1 MQIFGVDFSGARA
14 DRNTWLTQGMLQN
27 DGSLVLEE
35 CRPVKRRELES
46 LLRNTQGPAVAAM
59 DFPFSVPR
67 DFALRLA
74 PEAKTMRD
82 VWQVVSRMD
91 LSKFGDL
98 CDKLV
103 VQWRKESV
111 TNRGEPKRMAD
122 LLYRGSFSPLH
133 KVNPNMVPMTFWG
146 MQMLNSLWDDVC
158 SVPPLTSNPK
168 RQLTL
173 LETMPGAALKD
184 FGLPHKGYKK
194 GKQALEK
201 RKKILKELSSRS
213 SVPLSN
219 LSNFEASC
227 LRSDD
232 CLDSLVAAVVA
243 ALWHSKPKLFQIEH
257 QQSSEEFEEAV
268 RLEGRIYSPV
278 RLRCTG

>member
-14 DRNTWLTQGMLQN
+14 DRNTWLTQGVLLN

-35 CRPVKRRELES
+35 CRPVKRRELED

-59 DFPFSVPR
+59 DFPFSVPL
-67 DFALRLA
+67 DFSRSLA

-82 VWQVVSRMD
+82 MWQAVSKMKYD
-91 LSKFGDL
+91 EFQNQ
-98 CDKLV
+98 C
-103 VQWRKESV
+103 KEFV
-111 TNRGEPKRMAD
+111 AHNGEPKRIAD
-122 LLYRGSFSPLH
+122 IHFPESFSPLH
-133 KVNPNMVPMTFWG
+133 RVNPNMVPMTFRG

-158 SVPPLTSNPK
+158 SVPPLTSNPE
-168 RQLTL
+168 RQITL

-213 SVPLSN
+213 SVPLPN
-219 LSNFEASC
+219 LSSFEASC

-243 ALWHSKPKLFQIEH
+243 ALWHSKPKLFQLEH
-257 QQSSEEFEEAV
+257 QGSSKDFEEAV

>member
-14 DRNTWLTQGMLQN
+14 DRNTWLTQGMLRN

-103 VQWRKESV
+103 VQWRKEFV

-133 KVNPNMVPMTFWG
+133 RVNPNMVPMTFRG
-146 MQMLNSLWDDVC
+146 MQMLDSLWDTGC
-158 SVPPLTSNPK
+158 SVPPLPLNPDG
-168 RQLTL
+168 QITL
-173 LETMPGAALKD
+173 LETMPGAALRD

-194 GKQALEK
+194 GKEALEK
-201 RKKILKELSSRS
+201 REKILDCLSNRS
-213 SVPLSN
+213 SVPLLN
-219 LSNFEASC
+219 LDRFRPLC
-227 LRSDD
+227 LNSDD

-243 ALWHSKPKLFQIEH
+243 ALWHSKPKLFQLEH
-257 QQSSEEFEEAV
+257 QGSSKDFEEAV

-278 RLRCTG
+278 RLRCTS

>member
-14 DRNTWLTQGMLQN
+14 DRNTWLTQGVLRN

-35 CRPVKRRELES
+35 CRRVKRRELED
-46 LLRNTQGPAVAAM
+46 LLRNTQGPAVAAL
-59 DFPFSVPR
+59 DFPFSVPEV
-67 DFALRLA
+67 FARRLA
-74 PEAKTMRD
+74 PGAKTMRD
-82 VWQVVSRMD
+82 VWQAVSKLD
-91 LSKFGDL
+91 LSKFRDL
-98 CDKLV
+98 CDKFV
-103 VQWRKESV
+103 DKWRKESV
-111 TNRGEPKRMAD
+111 NNRGEPKRMAD
-122 LLYRGSFSPLH
+122 IHYRGSFSPLH

-219 LSNFEASC
+219 LSNFEAYC

-243 ALWHSKPKLFQIEH
+243 ALWHSKPQLFQLEH
-257 QQSSEEFEEAV
+257 QGSSKDFEEAIQ
-268 RLEGRIYSPV
+268 LEGRIYSPV
-278 RLRCTG
+278 RLRCTS

>member
-14 DRNTWLTQGMLQN
+14 DRNTWLTQGVLRN

-35 CRPVKRRELES
+35 CRRVKRRELED
-46 LLRNTQGPAVAAM
+46 LLRNTQGPAVAAL
-59 DFPFSVPR
+59 DFPFSVPL
-67 DFALRLA
+67 DFSRSLA

-82 VWQVVSRMD
+82 MWQAVSKMKYD
-91 LSKFGDL
+91 EFQNQ
-98 CDKLV
+98 C
-103 VQWRKESV
+103 KEFV
-111 TNRGEPKRMAD
+111 AHNGEPKRMAD

-213 SVPLSN
+213 SVPLPN
-219 LSNFEASC
+219 LSSFEASC

-243 ALWHSKPKLFQIEH
+243 ALWHSKPKLFQLEH
-257 QQSSEEFEEAV
+257 QGYSKDFEEAV

>member
-1 MQIFGVDFSGARA
+1 MQILGIDFSGARRE
-14 DRNTWLTQGMLQN
+14 RNTWLTQGVLLN

-35 CRPVKRRELES
+35 CCPVKRRELED

-59 DFPFSVPR
+59 DFPFSVPL
-67 DFALRLA
+67 DFSRSLA

-82 VWQVVSRMD
+82 MWQAVSKMKYD
-91 LSKFGDL
+91 EFQNQ
-98 CDKLV
+98 C
-103 VQWRKESV
+103 KEFV
-111 TNRGEPKRMAD
+111 AHNGEPKRIAD
-122 LLYRGSFSPLH
+122 IHFPESFSPLH
-133 KVNPNMVPMTFWG
+133 RVNPNMVPMTFRG

-158 SVPPLTSNPK
+158 SVPPLTSNPE
-168 RQLTL
+168 RQITL

-213 SVPLSN
+213 SVPLPN
-219 LSNFEASC
+219 LSSFEASC

-243 ALWHSKPKLFQIEH
+243 ALWHSKPKLFQLEH
-257 QQSSEEFEEAV
+257 QGSSKDFEEAV